1 MALKY
6 HLVLRADKSKNAA
19 AGAQLYYGQVRTQRT
34 IEFNHM
40 CELISDNSTAS
51 SGDVKVVV
59 DGLVRVMQRSMGFGD
74 VIQMGDLGNFR
85 MVAGS
90 KGVATQEEFAPT
102 LFKKGH
108 IVFSPGAVLRKMA
121 SDLKFEKSRFGTSES
136 GGGTGGETGG
146 DGVVEV

>member
-1 MALKY
+1 MAIKY

-51 SGDVKVVV
+51 SGDVKVVIE
-59 DGLVRVMQRSMGFGD
+59 GLIRVMQRSMGFGD

-108 IVFSPGAVLRKMA
+108 IVFSPGAALRKMA
-121 SDLKFEKSRFGTSES
+121 SGLKFEKSNFGTNES
-136 GGGTGGETGG
+136 GGGTGG
-146 DGVVEV
+146 DGVEEV

>member
-1 MALKY
+1 MAIKY

-59 DGLVRVMQRSMGFGD
+59 DGLIRVMQRSMGFGD
-74 VIQMGDLGNFR
+74 VIQLGDLGNFR

-90 KGVATQEEFAPT
+90 KGVATQEEFLPT

-108 IVFSPGAVLRKMA
+108 IVFSPGAALRKMA
-121 SDLKFEKSRFGTSES
+121 AGLKFEKSNFGTNES
-136 GGGTGGETGG
+136 GGGTGG
-146 DGVVEV
+146 DGVEEV